1 MSRALGGDLVR
12 VRRSSRE
19 AGFTL
24 IEVMTVVVII
34 AVLASILLVTFLKA
48 RAQSTVAASKANMR
62 NMASALET
70 YFTDLDS
77 YPAVLTSLVPDYV
90 RGAPD
95 DPCTNAA
102 YTFDTSM
109 GGSPPTDYKLSVAY
123 PLTSKCRLIISGIS
137 YTPAGGLV
145 DSP

>member
-1 MSRALGGDLVR
+1 MVR

-48 RAQSTVAASKANMR
+48 RAQSTVAASKANVR
-62 NMASALET
+62 NLASALET
-70 YFTDLDS
+70 YYTDEDS
-77 YPAVLTSLVPDYV
+77 YPAALASLVPDHANGV
-90 RGAPD
+90 PS
-95 DPCTNAA
+95 DPCSNGA

-109 GGSPPTDYKLSVAY
+109 GGAPPTDYKLSVAY
-123 PLTSKCRLIISGIS
+123 PLASTCRLVIPGVS
-137 YTPAGGLV
+137 YTPAGGMV
-145 DSP
+145 DRP